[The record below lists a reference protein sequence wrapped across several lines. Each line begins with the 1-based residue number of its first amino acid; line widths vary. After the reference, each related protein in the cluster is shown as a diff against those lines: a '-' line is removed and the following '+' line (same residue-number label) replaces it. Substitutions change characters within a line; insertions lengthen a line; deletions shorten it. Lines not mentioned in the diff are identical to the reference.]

1 MLLQSMQK
9 SIKEQVNMNLNI
21 FKILLSIFFLLQLG
35 CTAPTRTVVKSKN
48 FLCEEEVNPKSLD
61 YLEQQYRC
69 KR

>member
-35 CTAPTRTVVKSKN
+35 CTAPTRIVVKSKKN
-48 FLCEEEVNPKSLD
+48 LCKEEVNPKSLD